1 MLLQATNFD
10 ANTDFVGWSF
20 TKHQHTDDAFRFVAD
35 QLATIQRTMAQ
46 VLAHLNTPTSS
57 QPLGPN
63 ICTTIGQAT
72 SIDGTTRGNGR
83 RRHKRRRE
91 DNPEHEPCE
100 VIYSE
105 DFKDLGGESF
115 FMLFPYL
122 NIISLYKYLGRP
134 IIDTYKKPMSI

>member
-1 MLLQATNFD
+1 MLLQATDFD

-20 TKHQHTDDAFRFVAD
+20 IKHQHIDDAFQFVMD
-35 QLATIQRTMAQ
+35 QLTTIQRTMAQ

-72 SIDGTTRGNGR
+72 CIDGTTRGNGR
-83 RRHKRRRE
+83 RRRKRRRE

-115 FMLFPYL
+115 SMLFPYL
-122 NIISLYKYLGRP
+122 IIISLYKYLGQL